1 MSRHTKK
8 RRTFVRRFLPI
19 RITPFRKGVADRRL
33 QQRLEGIITECAEK
47 VNFRAVPPPCRDGGH
62 FFAPRAGCGRGTC
75 YFTKN
80 VIICYIR
87 NRIDCPEKGET
98 T

>member
-47 VNFRAVPPPCRDGGH
+47 VNFRAVPPLDKRAADGIISIAGRCRNDSQ
-62 FFAPRAGCGRGTC
+62 PS
-75 YFTKN
+75 
-80 VIICYIR
+80 
-87 NRIDCPEKGET
+87 NRINLIC
-98 T
+98 